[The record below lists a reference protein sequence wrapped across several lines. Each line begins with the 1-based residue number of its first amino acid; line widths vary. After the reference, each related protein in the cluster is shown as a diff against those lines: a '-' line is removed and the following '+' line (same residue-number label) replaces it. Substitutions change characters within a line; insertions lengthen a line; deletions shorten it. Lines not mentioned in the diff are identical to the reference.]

1 MKRAREEDGDAGD
14 AVPEETGSP
23 VARPSPSADAPGAI
37 ADRREKNT
45 PTADHDPPDPAL
57 AVYEGARAS
66 VTLKPEFA
74 KGLRAADVHELVTWV
89 LTPDGP
95 NPRWAFVRHKPV
107 VRRVLMILAPG
118 LDEARC
124 ASAAELMPNIR
135 AHLGKG
141 VPTNHD
147 NATANEITVARAVL
161 CSVREDAP
169 NSGKARSHSSYS
181 SARDESLGGGGGAGG
196 GAKRTAAARTST
208 AAADLCGRPMPFP
221 PEHYALTPKQ
231 MVEMDYPTPT
241 FAGPGP
247 GPARDA
253 SDGER
258 ALNENALIV
267 PEGFVVTQPAGGGVA
282 RSPPL
287 SMLAVDCE
295 MCYVGAGADRRLALT
310 RASAVGPDGSVVYDK
325 LCAPREPITDYNT
338 AHSGIT
344 AEQMRGVTT
353 TLEDVQRDLLEL
365 IAQETVLIGHSL
377 ENDLR
382 RMRIMHATCVDTV
395 ALYPHPR
402 GPPFRSKLSALTE
415 KHLARRIQEGTH
427 DSVADAR
434 ATMELALLKFTNGPG
449 FGEPAGAGGSL
460 FEACAAAGARCAAF
474 DRRHV
479 LDALLP
485 SGGPPGT
492 KTFPCVADA
501 HVTAELAK
509 EVANIREDVDRATD
523 AVGQV
528 PGAEEAVAPRGSS
541 RGGAFFAFAHLRG
554 YYEHLDGAA
563 KRWAAATG
571 ARLGSTPAAAAEA
584 EYRALKQAREQKRE
598 APKTNASASSDAD
611 ASPASDADNS
621 YDEVEESVVRDAALL
636 DLDAD
641 VGRAWDAL
649 PPGSMLVLVTGV
661 GNAPK
666 VKTLQERKWKRAQA
680 LGPWGKWTDEAEA
693 ELRLEAE
700 RARRG
705 MLFAA
710 VKND

>member
-1 MKRAREEDGDAGD
+1 MKRAREDDGDAGD

-37 ADRREKNT
+37 ADRREKSV
-45 PTADHDPPDPAL
+45 PTADHDPPDPPDPAL

-89 LTPDGP
+89 LTPGGP

-135 AHLGKG
+135 ARLGKG

-169 NSGKARSHSSYS
+169 NSGEARSRSSRSSRS
-181 SARDESLGGGGGAGG
+181 SARDESLGG

-221 PEHYALTPKQ
+221 PVHYALTPKQ

-241 FAGPGP
+241 FAGGTH
-247 GPARDA
+247 RDS
-253 SDGER
+253 SDSSDVER
-258 ALNENALIV
+258 ASRENENELSFVV

-295 MCYVGAGADRRLALT
+295 MCYVGTGADRRLALT

-353 TLEDVQRDLLEL
+353 TLEDVQRELLEL

-460 FEACAAAGARCAAF
+460 FEACAAAGVRCAAF

-501 HVTAELAK
+501 HVAAELAK
-509 EVANIREDVDRATD
+509 EVRTREDVDRATD
-523 AVGQV
+523 AAGQA
-528 PGAEEAVAPRGSS
+528 PGAEEAAKLGLSHR
-541 RGGAFFAFAHLRG
+541 GAFFAFAHLRG

-571 ARLGSTPAAAAEA
+571 ARLGSTPAAEAEA
-584 EYRALKQAREQKRE
+584 EYRDLKHARKQ
-598 APKTNASASSDAD
+598 KTNASL
-611 ASPASDADNS
+611 ASDADNS

>member
-23 VARPSPSADAPGAI
+23 VARPSPSADASGAI
-37 ADRREKNT
+37 ADRREKSV
-45 PTADHDPPDPAL
+45 PTADHDPPDPPDPAL

-169 NSGKARSHSSYS
+169 NSGKARSHSSRS
-181 SARDESLGGGGGAGG
+181 SARDESLGG

-221 PEHYALTPKQ
+221 PVHYALTPKQ

-247 GPARDA
+247 ARDA

-258 ALNENALIV
+258 ALNENAFVV

-295 MCYVGAGADRRLALT
+295 MCYVGTGADRRLALT

-353 TLEDVQRDLLEL
+353 TLEDVQRELLEL

-460 FEACAAAGARCAAF
+460 FEACAAAGVRCAAF

-501 HVTAELAK
+501 HVAAELAK
-509 EVANIREDVDRATD
+509 EVRTREESVLDRATD
-523 AVGQV
+523 APGQA
-528 PGAEEAVAPRGSS
+528 PGAEEAAKQGSS
-541 RGGAFFAFAHLRG
+541 HRGAFFAFAHLRG

-571 ARLGSTPAAAAEA
+571 ARLGSTPAAEAEA
-584 EYRALKQAREQKRE
+584 EYRDLKHARKQ
-598 APKTNASASSDAD
+598 KTNASL
-611 ASPASDADNS
+611 ASDADNS

>member
-1 MKRAREEDGDAGD
+1 
-14 AVPEETGSP
+14 
-23 VARPSPSADAPGAI
+23 
-37 ADRREKNT
+37 
-45 PTADHDPPDPAL
+45 
-57 AVYEGARAS
+57 
-66 VTLKPEFA
+66 
-74 KGLRAADVHELVTWV
+74 
-89 LTPDGP
+89 
-95 NPRWAFVRHKPV
+95 
-107 VRRVLMILAPG
+107 
-118 LDEARC
+118 
-124 ASAAELMPNIR
+124 
-135 AHLGKG
+135 
-141 VPTNHD
+141 
-147 NATANEITVARAVL
+147 
-161 CSVREDAP
+161 
-169 NSGKARSHSSYS
+169 
-181 SARDESLGGGGGAGG
+181 
-196 GAKRTAAARTST
+196 
-208 AAADLCGRPMPFP
+208 
-221 PEHYALTPKQ
+221 
-231 MVEMDYPTPT
+231 
-241 FAGPGP
+241 
-247 GPARDA
+247 
-253 SDGER
+253 
-258 ALNENALIV
+258 
-267 PEGFVVTQPAGGGVA
+267 
-282 RSPPL
+282 
-287 SMLAVDCE
+287 MLAVDCE
-295 MCYVGAGADRRLALT
+295 MCYVGTGADRRLALT

-353 TLEDVQRDLLEL
+353 TLEDVQRELLEL

-460 FEACAAAGARCAAF
+460 FEACAAAGVRCAAF

-501 HVTAELAK
+501 HVAAELAK
-509 EVANIREDVDRATD
+509 EVRTREDVDRATD
-523 AVGQV
+523 AAGQA
-528 PGAEEAVAPRGSS
+528 PGAEEAAKLGLSHR
-541 RGGAFFAFAHLRG
+541 GAFFAFAHLRG

-571 ARLGSTPAAAAEA
+571 ARLGSTPAAEAEA
-584 EYRALKQAREQKRE
+584 EYRDLKHARKQ
-598 APKTNASASSDAD
+598 KTNASL
-611 ASPASDADNS
+611 ASDADNS

>member
-1 MKRAREEDGDAGD
+1 
-14 AVPEETGSP
+14 
-23 VARPSPSADAPGAI
+23 
-37 ADRREKNT
+37 
-45 PTADHDPPDPAL
+45 
-57 AVYEGARAS
+57 
-66 VTLKPEFA
+66 
-74 KGLRAADVHELVTWV
+74 
-89 LTPDGP
+89 
-95 NPRWAFVRHKPV
+95 
-107 VRRVLMILAPG
+107 
-118 LDEARC
+118 
-124 ASAAELMPNIR
+124 
-135 AHLGKG
+135 
-141 VPTNHD
+141 
-147 NATANEITVARAVL
+147 
-161 CSVREDAP
+161 
-169 NSGKARSHSSYS
+169 
-181 SARDESLGGGGGAGG
+181 
-196 GAKRTAAARTST
+196 
-208 AAADLCGRPMPFP
+208 MPFP

-241 FAGPGP
+241 FAGP

-501 HVTAELAK
+501 HVAAELVK
-509 EVANIREDVDRATD
+509 EIRIREDVDRATD
-523 AVGQV
+523 AVGRA
-528 PGAEEAVAPRGSS
+528 PGAEEAVAPRGWS
-541 RGGAFFAFAHLRG
+541 RRGFFAFAHLRG

-611 ASPASDADNS
+611 ASLASDADNS

>member
-23 VARPSPSADAPGAI
+23 VARPSPSADASGAI
-37 ADRREKNT
+37 ADRREKSV
-45 PTADHDPPDPAL
+45 PTADHDPPDPPDPAL

-124 ASAAELMPNIR
+124 AAAAELMPNIR
-135 AHLGKG
+135 ARLGKG

-169 NSGKARSHSSYS
+169 NSGKARSHSSRS
-181 SARDESLGGGGGAGG
+181 SARDESLGG

-221 PEHYALTPKQ
+221 PVHYALTPKQ

-241 FAGPGP
+241 FAGGTH
-247 GPARDA
+247 RDA
-253 SDGER
+253 SDASER
-258 ALNENALIV
+258 ASRENGFVV

-295 MCYVGAGADRRLALT
+295 MCYVGTGADRRLALT

-353 TLEDVQRDLLEL
+353 TLEDVQRELLEL

-501 HVTAELAK
+501 HVAAELVK
-509 EVANIREDVDRATD
+509 EIRIREDVDRATD
-523 AVGQV
+523 AAGQA
-528 PGAEEAVAPRGSS
+528 PGAEEAAKLGLSHR
-541 RGGAFFAFAHLRG
+541 GAFFAFAHLRG

-571 ARLGSTPAAAAEA
+571 ARLGSTPAAEAEA
-584 EYRALKQAREQKRE
+584 EYRDLKHARKQ
-598 APKTNASASSDAD
+598 KTNASL
-611 ASPASDADNS
+611 ASDADNS

>member
-1 MKRAREEDGDAGD
+1 M
-14 AVPEETGSP
+14 
-23 VARPSPSADAPGAI
+23 
-37 ADRREKNT
+37 
-45 PTADHDPPDPAL
+45 
-57 AVYEGARAS
+57 
-66 VTLKPEFA
+66 
-74 KGLRAADVHELVTWV
+74 
-89 LTPDGP
+89 
-95 NPRWAFVRHKPV
+95 
-107 VRRVLMILAPG
+107 
-118 LDEARC
+118 
-124 ASAAELMPNIR
+124 
-135 AHLGKG
+135 
-141 VPTNHD
+141 
-147 NATANEITVARAVL
+147 
-161 CSVREDAP
+161 
-169 NSGKARSHSSYS
+169 
-181 SARDESLGGGGGAGG
+181 
-196 GAKRTAAARTST
+196 
-208 AAADLCGRPMPFP
+208 
-221 PEHYALTPKQ
+221 
-231 MVEMDYPTPT
+231 
-241 FAGPGP
+241 
-247 GPARDA
+247 
-253 SDGER
+253 
-258 ALNENALIV
+258 NENALIV

-501 HVTAELAK
+501 HVAAELVK
-509 EVANIREDVDRATD
+509 EIRIREDVDRATD
-523 AVGQV
+523 AVGRA
-528 PGAEEAVAPRGSS
+528 PGAEEAVAPRGWS
-541 RGGAFFAFAHLRG
+541 RRGAFFAFAHLRG

-598 APKTNASASSDAD
+598 APKTNASASSDAG
-611 ASPASDADNS
+611 ASLASDADNS

>member
-37 ADRREKNT
+37 ADRREKSV

-89 LTPDGP
+89 LTPGGP

-124 ASAAELMPNIR
+124 AAAAELMPNIR

-169 NSGKARSHSSYS
+169 NSGKARSRS
-181 SARDESLGGGGGAGG
+181 SARDES
-196 GAKRTAAARTST
+196 ARTST

-221 PEHYALTPKQ
+221 PGHYALTPKQ

-241 FAGPGP
+241 FAGPASG
-247 GPARDA
+247 DA

-258 ALNENALIV
+258 ASRENENGFVV

-295 MCYVGAGADRRLALT
+295 MCYVGTGADRRLALT

-353 TLEDVQRDLLEL
+353 TLEDVQRELLEL

-460 FEACAAAGARCAAF
+460 FEACAAAGVRCAAF
-474 DRRHV
+474 DRRNV

-501 HVTAELAK
+501 HVAAELAK
-509 EVANIREDVDRATD
+509 EVRTREDVVDRATD
-523 AVGQV
+523 APGQA
-528 PGAEEAVAPRGSS
+528 PGASS
-541 RGGAFFAFAHLRG
+541 KSSHRCDAFFAFAHLRG

-571 ARLGSTPAAAAEA
+571 ARLGSTPAAEAEA
-584 EYRALKQAREQKRE
+584 EYRDLKRARKQK
-598 APKTNASASSDAD
+598 TSASPPSDAD
-611 ASPASDADNS
+611 ASLASDADNS

>member
-169 NSGKARSHSSYS
+169 NSGKARSLRRFPRDDGGDEKKKNCGDGEGANRDV
-181 SARDESLGGGGGAGG
+181 SA
-196 GAKRTAAARTST
+196 ST
-208 AAADLCGRPMPFP
+208 AAADLCALPMPFP
-221 PEHYALTPKQ
+221 PRHYALSPKQ
-231 MVEMDYPTPT
+231 MVEMDYPTPS
-241 FAGPGP
+241 FAGKIEGD
-247 GPARDA
+247 GDGNGA
-253 SDGER
+253 DGE
-258 ALNENALIV
+258 NENAFVV
-267 PEGFVVTQPAGGGVA
+267 PEGFVVTQPSGGGIA
-282 RSPPL
+282 RAPPL

-295 MCYVGAGADRRLALT
+295 MCYVGTGADKRLVLT

-325 LCAPREPITDYNT
+325 LCAPSEPITDYNT

-353 TLEDVQRDLLEL
+353 TLEDVQRELLEL
-365 IAQETVLIGHSL
+365 IAQETILIGHSL

-382 RMRIMHATCVDTV
+382 RLRIMHCLCVDTV

-415 KHLARRIQEGTH
+415 KHLSRRIQEGTH

-434 ATMELALLKFTNGPG
+434 ATMELALLKFTRGPG
-449 FGEPAGAGGSL
+449 FGEPAGTGGSL
-460 FEACAAAGARCAAF
+460 FAACAAAGTACAAV
-474 DRRHV
+474 DRAGV
-479 LDALLP
+479 LDKLLP
-485 SGGPPGT
+485 GSRLPAGT
-492 KTFPCVADA
+492 KTVPCVADA
-501 HVTAELAK
+501 DATETLAR
-509 EVANIREDVDRATD
+509 EVAEPLD
-523 AVGQV
+523 G
-528 PGAEEAVAPRGSS
+528 RG
-541 RGGAFFAFAHLRG
+541 RGRFAFAHLYG
-554 YYEHLDGAA
+554 YYEHLDGSA

-571 ARLGSTPAAAAEA
+571 ARLGSTPAAEAEA
-584 EYRALKQAREQKRE
+584 EYRASDERKKRREHTTLSR
-598 APKTNASASSDAD
+598 ADVADPDSDASNASWDD
-611 ASPASDADNS
+611 
-621 YDEVEESVVRDAALL
+621 VEESVARDAALL
-636 DLDAD
+636 DLDAN
-641 VGRAWDAL
+641 VGKAWDAL
-649 PPGSMLVLVTGV
+649 PSGSMLVLVTGV
-661 GNAPK
+661 GNAPL

-693 ELRLEAE
+693 ELRAEAE
-700 RARRG
+700 RAKRG

-710 VKND
+710 VKNDGDFSDAKDETR

>member
-23 VARPSPSADAPGAI
+23 VARPSPSADASGAI
-37 ADRREKNT
+37 ADRREKSV
-45 PTADHDPPDPAL
+45 PTADHDPPDPPDPAL

-89 LTPDGP
+89 LTPGGP

-124 ASAAELMPNIR
+124 AAAAELMPNIR
-135 AHLGKG
+135 ARLGKG

-169 NSGKARSHSSYS
+169 NSGKARSSRIP
-181 SARDESLGGGGGAGG
+181 RDEGGDEKKNDGASGDVPV
-196 GAKRTAAARTST
+196 ST
-208 AAADLCGRPMPFP
+208 AAADLCALPMPFP
-221 PEHYALTPKQ
+221 PRHYALSPKQ
-231 MVEMDYPTPT
+231 MVEMDYPTPS
-241 FAGPGP
+241 FAGK
-247 GPARDA
+247 RD
-253 SDGER
+253 DENGDDENGETES
-258 ALNENALIV
+258 AFIV
-267 PEGFVVTQPAGGGVA
+267 PEGFVVTQPSGGGIA
-282 RSPPL
+282 RTPPL

-295 MCYVGAGADRRLALT
+295 MCYVGTGADKRLVLT

-325 LCAPREPITDYNT
+325 LCAPSEPITDYNT

-353 TLEDVQRDLLEL
+353 TLEDVQRELLEL
-365 IAQETVLIGHSL
+365 IAQETILIGHSL

-382 RMRIMHATCVDTV
+382 RLRIMHCLCVDTV

-415 KHLARRIQEGTH
+415 KHLSRRIQEKTH

-434 ATMELALLKFTNGPG
+434 ATMELALLKFTRGPG
-449 FGEPAGAGGSL
+449 FGEPAGTGRSL
-460 FEACAAAGARCAAF
+460 FAACAAAGTACVAV
-474 DRRHV
+474 DRAGV
-479 LDALLP
+479 LDKLFSGSRLP
-485 SGGPPGT
+485 AGT
-492 KTFPCVADA
+492 KTVPCVADA
-501 HVTAELAK
+501 DATETLAR
-509 EVANIREDVDRATD
+509 EVAEPLD
-523 AVGQV
+523 G
-528 PGAEEAVAPRGSS
+528 RG
-541 RGGAFFAFAHLRG
+541 RGRFAFAHLRG

-611 ASPASDADNS
+611 ASLASDADNS

>member
-1 MKRAREEDGDAGD
+1 
-14 AVPEETGSP
+14 
-23 VARPSPSADAPGAI
+23 
-37 ADRREKNT
+37 
-45 PTADHDPPDPAL
+45 
-57 AVYEGARAS
+57 
-66 VTLKPEFA
+66 
-74 KGLRAADVHELVTWV
+74 
-89 LTPDGP
+89 
-95 NPRWAFVRHKPV
+95 
-107 VRRVLMILAPG
+107 
-118 LDEARC
+118 
-124 ASAAELMPNIR
+124 
-135 AHLGKG
+135 
-141 VPTNHD
+141 
-147 NATANEITVARAVL
+147 
-161 CSVREDAP
+161 
-169 NSGKARSHSSYS
+169 
-181 SARDESLGGGGGAGG
+181 
-196 GAKRTAAARTST
+196 
-208 AAADLCGRPMPFP
+208 
-221 PEHYALTPKQ
+221 

-241 FAGPGP
+241 FAGGTH
-247 GPARDA
+247 RDA
-253 SDGER
+253 SDASER
-258 ALNENALIV
+258 ASRENGFVV

-295 MCYVGAGADRRLALT
+295 MCYVGTGADRRLALT

-353 TLEDVQRDLLEL
+353 TLEDVQRELLEL

-460 FEACAAAGARCAAF
+460 FEACAAAGVRCAAF

-501 HVTAELAK
+501 HVAAELAK
-509 EVANIREDVDRATD
+509 EVRTREESVLDRATD
-523 AVGQV
+523 APGQA
-528 PGAEEAVAPRGSS
+528 PGAEEAAKQGSS
-541 RGGAFFAFAHLRG
+541 HRGAFFAFAHLRG

-571 ARLGSTPAAAAEA
+571 ARLGSTPAAEAEA
-584 EYRALKQAREQKRE
+584 EYRDLKHARKQ
-598 APKTNASASSDAD
+598 KTNASL
-611 ASPASDADNS
+611 ASDADNS

>member
-23 VARPSPSADAPGAI
+23 VARPSPSADASGAI
-37 ADRREKNT
+37 ADRREKSV

-89 LTPDGP
+89 LTPGGP

-169 NSGKARSHSSYS
+169 NSGKARSSRIP
-181 SARDESLGGGGGAGG
+181 RDEGGDEKKNDGASGDVPV
-196 GAKRTAAARTST
+196 ST
-208 AAADLCGRPMPFP
+208 AAADLCALPMPFP
-221 PEHYALTPKQ
+221 PRHYALSPKQ
-231 MVEMDYPTPT
+231 MVEMDYPTPS
-241 FAGPGP
+241 FAGK
-247 GPARDA
+247 RD
-253 SDGER
+253 DENGDDENGETES
-258 ALNENALIV
+258 AFIV
-267 PEGFVVTQPAGGGVA
+267 PEGFVVTQPSGGGIA
-282 RSPPL
+282 RTPPL

-295 MCYVGAGADRRLALT
+295 MCYVGTGADKRLVLT

-325 LCAPREPITDYNT
+325 LCAPSEPITDYNT

-353 TLEDVQRDLLEL
+353 TLEDVQRELLEL
-365 IAQETVLIGHSL
+365 IAQETILIGHSL

-382 RMRIMHATCVDTV
+382 RLRIMHSLCVDTV

-402 GPPFRSKLSALTE
+402 GPPFRSKLSSLAE

-434 ATMELALLKFTNGPG
+434 ATMELALLKFTRGPG

-460 FEACAAAGARCAAF
+460 FAACAAAGTACAAV
-474 DRRHV
+474 DRAGV
-479 LDALLP
+479 LDKLLRRG
-485 SGGPPGT
+485 SGPPAGT
-492 KTFPCVADA
+492 KTFPCIADA
-501 HVTAELAK
+501 DAAETLA
-509 EVANIREDVDRATD
+509 R
-523 AVGQV
+523 
-528 PGAEEAVAPRGSS
+528 AVAEVDGAKSSPR
-541 RGGAFFAFAHLRG
+541 FAFAHLYG
-554 YYEHLDGAA
+554 YYEYLDGAA

-571 ARLGSTPAAAAEA
+571 ARLGSTPAAEAEAAMRERASDLRETKRKKKTIAASVVDSDSDASAAEW
-584 EYRALKQAREQKRE
+584 
-598 APKTNASASSDAD
+598 DD
-611 ASPASDADNS
+611 
-621 YDEVEESVVRDAALL
+621 VEESVARDAALL
-636 DLDAD
+636 DLDAN
-641 VGRAWDAL
+641 VGKAWDAL
-649 PPGSMLVLVTGV
+649 PSGSMLVLVTGV
-661 GNAPK
+661 GNAPL

-693 ELRLEAE
+693 ELRAEAE
-700 RARRG
+700 KAKRG

-710 VKND
+710 VKNDE

>member
-23 VARPSPSADAPGAI
+23 VARPSPSADASGAI
-37 ADRREKNT
+37 ADRREKSV
-45 PTADHDPPDPAL
+45 PTADHDPPDPPDPAL

-89 LTPDGP
+89 LTPGGP

-124 ASAAELMPNIR
+124 AAAAELMPNIR
-135 AHLGKG
+135 ARLGKG

-169 NSGKARSHSSYS
+169 NSGKARSHSSRS
-181 SARDESLGGGGGAGG
+181 SARDESLGG

-221 PEHYALTPKQ
+221 PVHYALTPKQ

-241 FAGPGP
+241 FAGGTH
-247 GPARDA
+247 RDA
-253 SDGER
+253 SDASER
-258 ALNENALIV
+258 ASRENGFVV

-295 MCYVGAGADRRLALT
+295 MCYVGTGADRRLALT

-353 TLEDVQRDLLEL
+353 TLEDVQRELLEL

-460 FEACAAAGARCAAF
+460 FEACAAAGVRCAAF

-501 HVTAELAK
+501 HVAAELAK
-509 EVANIREDVDRATD
+509 EVRTREDVDRATD
-523 AVGQV
+523 AAGQA
-528 PGAEEAVAPRGSS
+528 PGAEEAAKLGLSHR
-541 RGGAFFAFAHLRG
+541 GAFFAFAHLRG

-571 ARLGSTPAAAAEA
+571 ARLGSTPAAEAEA
-584 EYRALKQAREQKRE
+584 EYRDLKHARKQ
-598 APKTNASASSDAD
+598 KTNASL
-611 ASPASDADNS
+611 ASDADNS

>member
-37 ADRREKNT
+37 ADRREKSV

-89 LTPDGP
+89 LTPGGP

-124 ASAAELMPNIR
+124 AAAAELMPNIR

-169 NSGKARSHSSYS
+169 NSGKARSRSHS
-181 SARDESLGGGGGAGG
+181 SARDESLGG

-221 PEHYALTPKQ
+221 PGHYALTPKQ

-241 FAGPGP
+241 FAGPASG
-247 GPARDA
+247 DA

-258 ALNENALIV
+258 ASRENENGFVV

-295 MCYVGAGADRRLALT
+295 MCYVGTGADRRLALT

-353 TLEDVQRDLLEL
+353 TLEDVQRELLEL

-460 FEACAAAGARCAAF
+460 FEACAAAGVRCAAF

-501 HVTAELAK
+501 HVAAELAK
-509 EVANIREDVDRATD
+509 EVRTHREDVIDRATD
-523 AVGQV
+523 AAAGQA
-528 PGAEEAVAPRGSS
+528 PGAEEAAKPPGSS
-541 RGGAFFAFAHLRG
+541 HRCDAFFAFAHLRG

-571 ARLGSTPAAAAEA
+571 ARLGSTPAAEAEA
-584 EYRALKQAREQKRE
+584 EYSRDLKQKTERRKR
-598 APKTNASASSDAD
+598 KTNASSSSDAD
-611 ASPASDADNS
+611 ASLASDADNS

-693 ELRLEAE
+693 ELRSEAE
-700 RARRG
+700 RAKRG

-710 VKND
+710 VKNDELL